1 MHFLCMCCCLISRKH
16 NSDCFLKPK
25 PHLPFCTL
33 AGLLSAV
40 AAGCTAMEHIL
51 QQQQQQCAALP
62 DVVLQL
68 AVAHI
73 KLWQQIIDF
82 TIWSSSDARQSIL
95 TNSRDLLLT
104 VQPAARLSAAVLVAV
119 PRGCIAWQGALAA
132 GVFVI
137 EALSKEVQN
146 IGGDPAGIP
155 LPSSHAAA
163 AAAES
168 GSSEAPQQQQRQ
180 QHWEQVLFEPAVL
193 HLLLASKASIVRHL
207 WHLSNNTG
215 AGSNQAAA
223 AAVQP
228 YHEDLLSAMGVPPA
242 GRQQRGVW
250 DIADRAGHT
259 ESSGKHIDGNAV
271 SVAQV
276 AAGAAA
282 AGAEVWQRQQ
292 QCPRYLHPHQ
302 PGAAAAAAAA
312 DT

>member
-1 MHFLCMCCCLISRKH
+1 
-16 NSDCFLKPK
+16 
-25 PHLPFCTL
+25 
-33 AGLLSAV
+33 
-40 AAGCTAMEHIL
+40 
-51 QQQQQQCAALP
+51 
-62 DVVLQL
+62 
-68 AVAHI
+68 
-73 KLWQQIIDF
+73 
-82 TIWSSSDARQSIL
+82 
-95 TNSRDLLLT
+95 
-104 VQPAARLSAAVLVAV
+104 
-119 PRGCIAWQGALAA
+119 
-132 GVFVI
+132 VI

-155 LPSSHAAA
+155 LPSSHAA

-250 DIADRAGHT
+250 DTSLTERDTQRAVGNTLMVTRFLWRRSLLVLQQQGQKFGSGSSNAHGTSILTNQEQQQQQQQQQIPDVLLPLLPQWALLQVELLLLADLPAFKFVLLDSLNFMLQLLKCLQLSKQQYAWAPTVQALSQPVLLQLLPHMEQFAKEQHAAIAARAASSSSS
-259 ESSGKHIDGNAV
+259 SSGGGSSSA
-271 SVAQV
+271 
-276 AAGAAA
+276 
-282 AGAEVWQRQQ
+282 AEVVQ
-292 QCPRYLHPHQ
+292 LD
-302 PGAAAAAAAA
+302 ASMVD
-312 DT
+312 DTYGCCRPCC